1 MKNSKMKIDTAS
13 RGEKS
18 LEMIRSGDYDIVFMD
33 HLMPEMD
40 GIETLKKG
48 MEEGIIDTGKLPVIA
63 LTANAISGSREMFLS
78 EGFTDYLSKPIDIK
92 QLIAMLMKYLPGEKV
107 LLKEDP

>member
-1 MKNSKMKIDTAS
+1 MVIDTAS
-13 RGEKS
+13 RGAQS
-18 LEMIRSGDYDIVFMD
+18 LEMIRSEMYDIVFMD

-48 MEEGIIDTGKLPVIA
+48 KEEGIIDTERLPVIA

-78 EGFTDYLSKPIDIK
+78 EGFTDYLSKPIDVK
-92 QLIAMLMKYLPGEKV
+92 QLTAMLRKYLPADKIKPV
-107 LLKEDP
+107 